1 MKEIFTSDTFQM
13 LSDRI
18 DTFMEEH
25 DVYDYDNVTIVIEKV
40 ADETDPSGYIWKATL
55 IPKDT
60 NSALVDMLGGATE
73 LAIKIKDKLVEM
85 AIEDEIPSDMNELDY
100 SIISDIIEGKEPESE
115 DSDGLT
121 PEQ

>member
-1 MKEIFTSDTFQM
+1 MKEIFTSSTYAD
-13 LSDRI
+13 LSAKI
-18 DTFMEEH
+18 EEFMENHE
-25 DVYDYDNVTIVIEKV
+25 VYDWQLVTIVTEKI
-40 ADETDPSGYIWKATL
+40 DEQNGDYHWKATL
-55 IPKDT
+55 VPKDT